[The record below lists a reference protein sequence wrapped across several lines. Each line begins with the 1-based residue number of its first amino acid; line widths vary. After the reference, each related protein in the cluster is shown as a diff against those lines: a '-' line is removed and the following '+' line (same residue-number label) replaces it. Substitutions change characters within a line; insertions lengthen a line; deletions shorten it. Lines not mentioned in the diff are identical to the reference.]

1 MTGTVEIERIDD
13 EDWYTIHSEFE
24 VELMI
29 KRLIPTHKNM
39 PLRVRVHPENTRLLR
54 MIMGEFP
61 FEIKS
66 NDKWTDALGKIAE
79 MQELQKNLSK
89 LNYVEPDG
97 THFIGKLLPFQKEG
111 LDFLLKTKGQTLV
124 TDEMGLGK
132 AQPLNAKVLTP
143 YGWSTIGSLKIGDYI
158 VGVDG
163 KPVTVTGIFPQGKQK
178 IFEVCFNDGSKT
190 RCTEEHL
197 WSVKDA
203 NQRFRNSH
211 WRVLELRQINKSLQ
225 TKHGNSRHFIPI
237 VKPIEFYEKTLTI
250 DPYLL
255 GVLLGDGGLTQTVAL
270 TTADLDILENIK
282 DLLPEGIII
291 KKQKGDNYDYRLS
304 PKIRKHGNN
313 TLINELRKM
322 GLMGKGSDDKFI
334 PAIYL
339 EGSIKQRVAMIQGLL
354 DTDGYISKFGTI
366 QYSSNSEFLIKDLI
380 ELIRSVGGI
389 TKLSSKISASK
400 KRHWIIT
407 ISLPNEIIPF
417 RLNRK
422 LKRWIP
428 REKYKPYRCIKSIEY
443 VGIEDAKCIKI
454 DRKDGL
460 YVTDD
465 YIVTHNTIQ
474 TLAFIAST
482 KDAFPVVIVSPLT
495 TLVNWKREIERFIRL
510 DTYLKGSQSRLDQ
523 LSAHMPIIE
532 MIRTGEDKSLD
543 VADIYIINYDLI
555 GRRLKNLKKVEP
567 RTVVCDEIQYVRNSY
582 TGRYEAVRELALQS
596 SVKYRIGLSGTP
608 IYNKGVEMYNIIE
621 IIKSGLLGER
631 EEFIRRYCNNS
642 FYGNENETSEQ
653 GKTGLAKILRNTI
666 MIRRK
671 KADVLPDLPEKV
683 KMKQVIPID
692 VNLYTAQLGKLFEQI
707 ELAKENLSSMTLED
721 EKKEGLFALN
731 KKVQEMRQGERQIA
745 GLAKAPFV
753 VQYMQNLLQ
762 DYEEEKFVIFCH
774 HISVHEIIYDRLNRY
789 GAVQIIGGQSDKQR
803 QEAIDKF
810 QNDPKTRVIICGLR
824 AGNLGISLTKSTYV
838 IFAELD
844 WSPAVHWQAEDRLH
858 RIGQTKTVFAH
869 YLEGED
875 TFDEII
881 SQILLNKN
889 MIIND
894 VLGDKMERLNNNQA
908 IQFLQEKYKF
918 GKDSKTLQIL
928 EKTTQID

>member
-1 MTGTVEIERIDD
+1 MNGTVDIERVEN
-13 EDWYTIHSEFE
+13 EDWYVIHADYEI
-24 VELMI
+24 ELMI
-29 KRLIPTHKNM
+29 KRLIPTHKTV
-39 PLRVRVHPENTRLLR
+39 PLKVRVHPENTRYLR

-61 FEIKS
+61 LEIKS
-66 NDKWTDALGKIAE
+66 TDKWKGALDKIAE
-79 MQELQKNLSK
+79 MQELAKSLNK

-97 THFIGKLLPFQKEG
+97 THFIGKLLPFQQEG
-111 LDFLLKTKGQTLV
+111 LDFLLKTKGQTLI

-132 AQPLNAKVLTP
+132 
-143 YGWSTIGSLKIGDYI
+143 
-158 VGVDG
+158 
-163 KPVTVTGIFPQGKQK
+163 
-178 IFEVCFNDGSKT
+178 
-190 RCTEEHL
+190 
-197 WSVKDA
+197 
-203 NQRFRNSH
+203 
-211 WRVLELRQINKSLQ
+211 
-225 TKHGNSRHFIPI
+225 
-237 VKPIEFYEKTLTI
+237 
-250 DPYLL
+250 
-255 GVLLGDGGLTQTVAL
+255 
-270 TTADLDILENIK
+270 
-282 DLLPEGIII
+282 
-291 KKQKGDNYDYRLS
+291 
-304 PKIRKHGNN
+304 
-313 TLINELRKM
+313 
-322 GLMGKGSDDKFI
+322 
-334 PAIYL
+334 
-339 EGSIKQRVAMIQGLL
+339 
-354 DTDGYISKFGTI
+354 
-366 QYSSNSEFLIKDLI
+366 
-380 ELIRSVGGI
+380 
-389 TKLSSKISASK
+389 
-400 KRHWIIT
+400 
-407 ISLPNEIIPF
+407 
-417 RLNRK
+417 
-422 LKRWIP
+422 
-428 REKYKPYRCIKSIEY
+428 
-443 VGIEDAKCIKI
+443 
-454 DRKDGL
+454 
-460 YVTDD
+460 
-465 YIVTHNTIQ
+465 TIQ
-474 TLAFIAST
+474 TLAFLAT
-482 KDAFPVVIVSPLT
+482 AKDAFPAVIVSPLT

-532 MIRTGEDKSLD
+532 MIRTGEDKPLN
-543 VADIYIINYDLI
+543 VADIYIINYDLL
-555 GRRLKNLKKVEP
+555 GRRLKNLKAVNP
-567 RTVVCDEIQYVRNSY
+567 RTVVGDEIQYVRNSY
-582 TGRYEAVRELALQS
+582 TGRYEAMRELALQS

-608 IYNKGVEMYNIIE
+608 IYNKGAEMYNIIE

-631 EEFIRRYCNNS
+631 EEFIRRYCNKVYYYS
-642 FYGNENETSEQ
+642 ADNETSEE
-653 GKTGLAKILRNTI
+653 GKIGLSKILRNTI

-692 VNLYTAQLGKLFEQI
+692 TNLYTAELGKLFNKI
-707 ELAKENLSSMTLED
+707 ELAKESLSTMVLED

-753 VQYMQNLLQ
+753 VDYMKNLLT

-774 HISVHEIIYDRLNRY
+774 HISVHEIIYERLSSY

-810 QNDPKTRVIICGLR
+810 QNDKKTRVIICGLR

-918 GKDSKTLQIL
+918 GKESRTLQIL
-928 EKTTQID
+928 EKTTQLE